1 MAWIKKYTLRAF
13 LMIGIIAFSVSLSG
27 QMKKDLENRR
37 KKLVQDIKETQALLK
52 SIQKNKSSTL
62 DEYQTIKAEV
72 DKRTELINTI
82 KKEIEDSELQI
93 TSTQDSITILKSNLT
108 RYKGDYA
115 NMMRHAYR
123 HRNAN
128 KRLLF
133 ILSAAGFNDAMR
145 RWQYFV
151 RYDFQRKKQITL
163 VGETQNKLNQN
174 IVGLQKTKENKE
186 TLLVEN
192 EEQQTELTKTLDKQ
206 EKLLK
211 QLKSKE
217 ASTKAD
223 LATKNIAKERLT
235 DAIDEAIRMSMKR
248 SAINARNREKGVST
262 KMTKTQKQLSKAF
275 KKAKGKL
282 PMPVKGVITGK
293 YGTHKHP
300 TLKKVTVKNNGID
313 IKTYRNS
320 KVKAIFGG
328 IVTNVFSIP
337 GSQNAVMVR
346 HGNYFT
352 VYSNLSR
359 VLVKKGQ
366 KINQSET
373 IAQVATSTKTN
384 QPELHLEIWQ
394 DSKRLNPQRW
404 LKR

>member
-1 MAWIKKYTLRAF
+1 MKKYSLRA
-13 LMIGIIAFSVSLSG
+13 LMLLVIIAFSVSLSG

-37 KKLVQDIKETQALLK
+37 KKLAKDIKETQTLLK

-72 DKRTELINTI
+72 GKRTELISTI
-82 KKEIEDSELQI
+82 KKEIEDAELQI
-93 TSTQDSITILKSNLT
+93 TNTQDSISTLKSNLK

-115 NMMRHAYR
+115 SMMRHAYR

-133 ILSAAGFNDAMR
+133 ILSASGFNDAMR

-163 VGETQNKLNQN
+163 VGETQNKLNHN

-192 EEQQTELTKTLDKQ
+192 EAQQDELTKTLATQ
-206 EKLLK
+206 EQLLK

-217 ASTKAD
+217 ASIKED
-223 LATKNIAKERLT
+223 LETKNVAKARLT

-248 SAINARNREKGVST
+248 SATSARNREKGVST
-262 KMTKTQKQLSKAF
+262 KMTKTEKQLSNAF

-293 YGTHKHP
+293 YGTQKHP
-300 TLKKVTVKNNGID
+300 TLKKVTIKNNGID

-320 KVKAIFGG
+320 KVKAVFEGT
-328 IVTNVFSIP
+328 VTNVFSIP
-337 GSQNAVMVR
+337 GSQNAVMIR

-352 VYSNLSR
+352 VYSNLSQ

-366 KINQSET
+366 KINQHQT
-373 IAQVATSTKTN
+373 IGQVGTSTKTN
-384 QPELHLEIWQ
+384 QPELHLEIWK
-394 DSKRLNPQRW
+394 DSKRLNPKYW

>member
-1 MAWIKKYTLRAF
+1 MKKYGLRI
-13 LMIGIIAFSVSLSG
+13 LMLLAIIAFSVSLSG

-37 KKLVQDIKETQALLK
+37 KKLAEDIKETQTLLK

-72 DKRTELINTI
+72 GKRTELINTI
-82 KKEIEDSELQI
+82 KKEIEDAELQI
-93 TSTQDSITILKSNLT
+93 TNTQDSISALKSNLT

-115 NMMRHAYR
+115 SMMRHAYR

-133 ILSAAGFNDAMR
+133 ILSSSGFNDAMR

-163 VGETQNKLNQN
+163 VGETQNKLNHN

-192 EEQQTELTKTLDKQ
+192 EAQQAELTKTLGTQ

-217 ASTKAD
+217 ASIKGD
-223 LATKNIAKERLT
+223 LEAKNIAKARLT
-235 DAIDEAIRMSMKR
+235 DAIDEAIRMNMKY
-248 SAINARNREKGVST
+248 SAASSRNREKGVST
-262 KMTKTQKQLSKAF
+262 PMTKTEKQLSNAF
-275 KKAKGKL
+275 KKEKGKL

-293 YGTHKHP
+293 YGTQKHP
-300 TLKKVTVKNNGID
+300 TLKKVTIKNNGID

-320 KVKAIFGG
+320 KVKAIFDGT
-328 IVTNVFSIP
+328 VTNVFSIP
-337 GSQNAVMVR
+337 GSQNAVMIR

-352 VYSNLSR
+352 VYSNLSQI
-359 VLVKKGQ
+359 LVKKGQ
-366 KINQSET
+366 KINQHQT
-373 IAQVATSTKTN
+373 IGQVGTSAKTN

-394 DSKRLNPQRW
+394 DSKRLNPLYW

>member
-37 KKLVQDIKETQALLK
+37 KKLVKDIKETQALLK

-192 EEQQTELTKTLDKQ
+192 EETGDLSWIDDIIEANLDPALMQ
-206 EKLLK
+206 F
-211 QLKSKE
+211 
-217 ASTKAD
+217 AD
-223 LATKNIAKERLT
+223 KPISVEVT
-235 DAIDEAIRMSMKR
+235 DE
-248 SAINARNREKGVST
+248 
-262 KMTKTQKQLSKAF
+262 
-275 KKAKGKL
+275 
-282 PMPVKGVITGK
+282 
-293 YGTHKHP
+293 
-300 TLKKVTVKNNGID
+300 
-313 IKTYRNS
+313 
-320 KVKAIFGG
+320 
-328 IVTNVFSIP
+328 
-337 GSQNAVMVR
+337 
-346 HGNYFT
+346 
-352 VYSNLSR
+352 
-359 VLVKKGQ
+359 
-366 KINQSET
+366 
-373 IAQVATSTKTN
+373 
-384 QPELHLEIWQ
+384 
-394 DSKRLNPQRW
+394 
-404 LKR
+404 